1 MDEKETEMLKYKATD
16 LNDPKKMDEFLKLVK
31 EIIVEFDEV
40 RAGNIQTEFLGEWRS
55 DGSSKQG
62 DLLHKEMHDRLFSYK
77 VMDDKLTKI
86 ENKFRTLSPDQY
98 RVCMQAMKKICKE
111 QADKLD
117 NQYWWYE
124 CDTSHDWYHYYNYAA
139 RQLTGITYEKEHDII
154 QDLLD
159 QNVSGMSKSGGQA
172 VKKVIEEIK
181 NLREYDIPK
190 GEPDWHGR
198 RHINNVVL
206 FSYLVAQ
213 KENKLGNNMD
223 LLLQAAKY
231 HDVGRDGVWNGLGAG
246 KRHDMDEIP
255 HAYPSALAAQFY
267 MSKELNSDGSR
278 KYTDAQIAMVKVAI
292 AYHEVHEKD
301 KNKFSEELFTR
312 LCEKEHVRPEDI
324 QATKLISIYLKDADA
339 MDRTRFIYPTKN
351 AMYYTQYPD
360 GLDYRFLRT
369 DAAIALRDYAR
380 SINNVHFLNG
390 RGSKYIP
397 KELDKYTIP
406 QVGAPEDWTGLKQE
420 IRTFLGDKDI
430 KGDLPKLTIKDVE
443 NIVMNPKDKGLF
455 FRIRNK
461 IKQIFRSLQKSKTKK
476 QSNKRSK
483 NPDDYTDVEL

>member
-1 MDEKETEMLKYKATD
+1 M
-16 LNDPKKMDEFLKLVK
+16 N
-31 EIIVEFDEV
+31 
-40 RAGNIQTEFLGEWRS
+40 
-55 DGSSKQG
+55 
-62 DLLHKEMHDRLFSYK
+62 
-77 VMDDKLTKI
+77 
-86 ENKFRTLSPDQY
+86 
-98 RVCMQAMKKICKE
+98 
-111 QADKLD
+111 
-117 NQYWWYE
+117 
-124 CDTSHDWYHYYNYAA
+124 
-139 RQLTGITYEKEHDII
+139 
-154 QDLLD
+154 
-159 QNVSGMSKSGGQA
+159 GGQA

-181 NLREYDIPK
+181 NLKEYDIPK

-206 FSYLVAQ
+206 FSYLIAQ

-246 KRHDMDEIP
+246 KRHDMDVVP

-267 MSKELNSDGSR
+267 MSKELNPDGSR
-278 KYTDAQIAMVKVAI
+278 KYTDEQIAMVKVAI
-292 AYHEVHEKD
+292 AYHEVHEKN
-301 KNKFSEELFTR
+301 KNDFNNEIFAR

-324 QATKLISIYLKDADA
+324 QATKLMSVYLKDADA

-351 AMYYTQYPD
+351 SMYYTQYPD

-369 DAAIALRDYAR
+369 DTAIALRDYAR

-397 KELDKYTIP
+397 KELDKYTAPYID
-406 QVGAPEDWTGLKQE
+406 VPEDWSKLKQE
-420 IRTFLGDKDI
+420 IGTFLRDKDI
-430 KGDLPKLTIKDVE
+430 KGDLPKLTSKDVE
-443 NIVMNPKDKGLF
+443 DIIMNPKDKGLF

-461 IKQIFRSLQKSKTKK
+461 IKQFFKSLHKSKLKK
-476 QSNKRSK
+476 QSNRRSR